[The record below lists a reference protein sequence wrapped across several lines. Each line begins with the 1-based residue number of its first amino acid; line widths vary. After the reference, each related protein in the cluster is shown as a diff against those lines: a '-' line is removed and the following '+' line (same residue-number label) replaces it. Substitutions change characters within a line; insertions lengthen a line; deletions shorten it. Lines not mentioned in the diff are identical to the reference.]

1 MIIYMAFANRE
12 VRIGKNFARGLK
24 YRPRPEAYA

>member
-1 MIIYMAFANRE
+1 MIIYMVFANRE

-24 YRPRPEAYA
+24 YRPGPEAYA